1 MALIELSGIGKRYDV
16 GEVAVNAIHDIS
28 LGIETGEAAAI
39 MGPSGSGKSTLL
51 GILGVLDAPTMGS
64 YRLGGDDVG
73 SMSNAELAALRC
85 RRIGFVFQGF
95 NLLPR
100 LTAIENVEL
109 PLAYAEE
116 APRTRRGKAAA
127 MLERVGLADRMHH
140 LPSQLSGG
148 QQQRVAIARA
158 LVNSPDLILADEPTG
173 ALDSATGSEILALLM
188 EFSREDKALVVVT
201 HDHAVASRMHRMIE
215 LKDGRVEADR
225 IVPGE
230 APSVVAQPWRPFQV
244 VAGG

>member
-1 MALIELSGIGKRYDV
+1 MSLIELHNVGKRYHL
-16 GEVAVNAIHDIS
+16 GEVAVDAIRGVS
-28 LGIETGEAAAI
+28 LRIEAGEFVAI

-64 YRLGGDDVG
+64 YRLGGENVG
-73 SMSNAELAALRC
+73 AMSNAELAALRC

-95 NLLPR
+95 NLLSR

-116 APRTRRGKAAA
+116 MPKMRRNKAAA

-148 QQQRVAIARA
+148 QQQRVSIARA

-173 ALDSATGSEILALLM
+173 ALDSATGAEILALLQ
-188 EFSREDKALVVVT
+188 EFSRESKALIVVT
-201 HDHAVASRMHRMIE
+201 HDPAIAGTMRRVIGLRDGCIEFDRPVSR
-215 LKDGRVEADR
+215 L
-225 IVPGE
+225 
-230 APSVVAQPWRPFQV
+230 APAPLAQQFIPFQV
-244 VAGG
+244 VAGE